1 MGYHLIQMRKCI
13 IKYFLVYRYVLMCNS
28 EILDLPSG
36 ENVDRGLVGRD
47 GGQACFVVVTNV
59 SGNIP
64 PPFLRYR

>member
-1 MGYHLIQMRKCI
+1 
-13 IKYFLVYRYVLMCNS
+13 MCNS